1 MMHITEETDY
11 LGGSTPMQKGIPCS
25 IPINRVIRLGYV
37 NETDMKLLVLDDMLI
52 DDTTKNKYGISTSP
66 VPSKTVLNFQ

>member
-1 MMHITEETDY
+1 
-11 LGGSTPMQKGIPCS
+11 MQKGIPCS

-52 DDTTKNKYGISTSP
+52 DDTTKNKYGISTSQ